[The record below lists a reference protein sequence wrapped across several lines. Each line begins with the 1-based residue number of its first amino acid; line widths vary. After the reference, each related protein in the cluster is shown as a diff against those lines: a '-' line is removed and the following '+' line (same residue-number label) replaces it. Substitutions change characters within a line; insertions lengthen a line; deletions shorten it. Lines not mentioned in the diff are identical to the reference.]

1 MELDICEEMEG
12 LGSIPEI
19 SALQVGDVSKP
30 AKRMG
35 SGSSDTAG
43 KQSSKLSHQYSVLR
57 KIPTTVNSL
66 LKRRNQAASPGN
78 RSKHHYRLDFFV
90 QGM

>member
-1 MELDICEEMEG
+1 MGSCFSAYNKQSDCNNKLTIMLQCLQTPTILHCSQSLYSGMELDICEEMKG

-43 KQSSKLSHQYSVLR
+43 KQSSKLSQ
-57 KIPTTVNSL
+57 
-66 LKRRNQAASPGN
+66 
-78 RSKHHYRLDFFV
+78 
-90 QGM
+90 

>member
-35 SGSSDTAG
+35 SGSSGDTAG
-43 KQSSKLSHQYSVLR
+43 KQSSKLSQ
-57 KIPTTVNSL
+57 
-66 LKRRNQAASPGN
+66 
-78 RSKHHYRLDFFV
+78 
-90 QGM
+90 

>member
-12 LGSIPEI
+12 LGSSPEI

-43 KQSSKLSHQYSVLR
+43 KQSSKLSQ
-57 KIPTTVNSL
+57 
-66 LKRRNQAASPGN
+66 
-78 RSKHHYRLDFFV
+78 
-90 QGM
+90 